1 MAVDKNFVVKH
12 GLEVNRSL
20 ILANA
25 SNNRVGIAT
34 TVPNYTLHV
43 NGGIGATDLKVLGIA
58 TIPQLIL
65 TGTVSAGSSFGS
77 PEQYLKST
85 GTGVAWEDFP
95 VGRSSG
101 TFTASPGQT
110 TFSFTYS
117 IGLVDVFV
125 NGVKLTPSE
134 FAATDAISIVLTNP
148 CFGGEII
155 DIHAYS
161 VRGLGVGATGITGL
175 TIQDEGVMI
184 GNPQGVTSINFIG
197 SGLTASATGAAV
209 TVSTID
215 QWNTTTVGIHT
226 LKNVG
231 IGTTNPI
238 QKLQVGSG
246 TTQVFVV
253 SGIGSVGIGT
263 TNPIS
268 TLTVRGGDIS
278 VGIDT
283 SSGLILTS
291 PNGTRYRLIVAND
304 GTLGT
309 TSV

>member
-12 GLEVNRSL
+12 GLEVNRDL

-25 SNNRVGIAT
+25 LTNRVGIAT

-43 NGGIGATDLKVLGIA
+43 NGGIGATDLRVIGVA
-58 TIPQLIL
+58 TIPQLVL
-65 TGTVSAGSSFGS
+65 TGTVRAGNSIGLA
-77 PEQYLKST
+77 EQYLKST
-85 GTGVAWEDFP
+85 GTGVEWDDFP
-95 VGRSSG
+95 VGRTSG

-117 IGLVDVFV
+117 VGLIDVFI

-134 FAATDAISIVLTNP
+134 FTATDAISVVLTYP

-184 GNPQGVTSINFIG
+184 GNPQGVTSINFVG
-197 SGLTASATGAAV
+197 VGLTASATGAAV
-209 TVSTID
+209 TVSTFEA
-215 QWNTTTVGIHT
+215 WNTTTVGIHT

-231 IGTTNPI
+231 IGTTNPTSALTVKGNTSI
-238 QKLQVGSG
+238 ETLNI
-246 TTQVFVV
+246 
-253 SGIGSVGIGT
+253 SGI
-263 TNPIS
+263 S
-268 TLTVRGGDIS
+268 TCNGDIN
-278 VGIDT
+278 VGVNT
-283 SSGLILTS
+283 SSGVILTS
-291 PNGTRYRLIVAND
+291 QNGTRYRLIVAND
-304 GTLGT
+304 GTLST
-309 TSV
+309 TAV